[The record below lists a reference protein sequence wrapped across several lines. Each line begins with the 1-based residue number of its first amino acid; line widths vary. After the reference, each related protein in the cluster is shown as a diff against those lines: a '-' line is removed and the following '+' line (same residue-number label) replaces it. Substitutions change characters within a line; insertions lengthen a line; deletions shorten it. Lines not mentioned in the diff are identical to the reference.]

1 LNSSLTPQPSSGGG
15 LSTGEKAGIGVG
27 AGVGVLLVVAIGVYL
42 VRMQRRLSHAEAQLT
57 LVRQS
62 QQFLQQQEQKDD
74 VSPMHPPHQ
83 SYGRSELPSD
93 YLQDQRPHYE
103 SDGRPVLQVE

>member
-1 LNSSLTPQPSSGGG
+1 
-15 LSTGEKAGIGVG
+15 
-27 AGVGVLLVVAIGVYL
+27 VGVLLVVAIGVYL
-42 VRMQRRLSHAEAQLT
+42 VRMQRRLSQTEAQLA

-62 QQFLQQQEQKDD
+62 QQFPQQQEQKDYA
-74 VSPMHPPHQ
+74 SPTRSPHQ

-93 YLQDQRPHYE
+93 YLQGQRSYYE